1 MLQRNLSSSPHCEEG
16 VMTTLSGYAAAWEP
30 PTCAYLPAHTGLSSA
45 SRSQKGSE
53 DVLPYRSL
61 TNHRFS
67 VGYLPHTMFAQRG
80 SDFYVLLLY
89 VKNNSRSGKCQIPL
103 EESRHLERRGG
114 GDKLEEKF

>member
-1 MLQRNLSSSPHCEEG
+1 
-16 VMTTLSGYAAAWEP
+16 MTTLSGYAAAWEP

-89 VKNNSRSGKCQIPL
+89 I
-103 EESRHLERRGG
+103 
-114 GDKLEEKF
+114 